1 MIHSPGPEIE
11 RMTPATARE
20 LLYNEIIPIEAV
32 NREYTVLE
40 RVLAKTTDVYE
51 IRECAQKAME
61 DHVIRET
68 VLSNLVTR
76 SDDRV
81 EGLEELSAE
90 DLVAVMVEGRLK
102 RPHSLEDYLSERTYD
117 LAPLPNLYFT
127 RDSAAVVGDAAVIGG
142 MAHEVRKNEAL
153 LAWAALQQL
162 SGRSPLP
169 VVYNGAVDKDSQTRI
184 EGGDILV
191 AGRRVLLVGVSE
203 RTSAR
208 GVDRLV
214 EGIVRRFGPPWEFVI
229 VQLPISRATIHLDMV
244 LTLIDRSAALVY
256 SPLVDGVASCRAVAI
271 SVNHGRHGRVGKRF
285 EEFETVAAALKERV
299 GVDEFVPCGGDLAV
313 TAEREQW
320 LAGTNVFA
328 LAPGQVVAVDCNAAT
343 LEALHTHGF
352 LMLSAAEFL
361 AGPVPE
367 SRCVV
372 TVPGT
377 ELARGGGGVRC
388 MTMPLR
394 RSDI

>member
-1 MIHSPGPEIE
+1 MIHPPGPEIE
-11 RMTPATARE
+11 RMTPASARE

-32 NREYTVLE
+32 NREYKLLVSVLE
-40 RVLAKTTDVYE
+40 KAATVYE
-51 IRECAQKAME
+51 LRDCAQKGI
-61 DHVIRET
+61 DNRQIRET
-68 VLSNLVTR
+68 VVSHLVTR
-76 SDDRV
+76 VDDGV
-81 EGLEELSAE
+81 DAIGELDSQAF
-90 DLVAVMVEGRLK
+90 VAAVVEGRLK
-102 RPHSLEDYLSERTYD
+102 NPRSLEEYLADRTYD
-117 LAPLPNLYFT
+117 IAPLPNLYFT
-127 RDSAAVVGDAAVIGG
+127 RDSAAIVGDGAVIGG

-153 LAWAALQQL
+153 LAWAALSWL
-162 SGRSPLP
+162 TGDKSLL
-169 VVYNGAVDKDSQTRI
+169 VLYNGAVDDDPQARI

-191 AGRRVLLVGVSE
+191 AGPRRLLVGVSE

-214 EGIVRRFGPPWEFVI
+214 DGILRRLGPPWEFLI
-229 VQLPISRATIHLDMV
+229 VQLPLSRATIHLDMI
-244 LTLIDRSAALVY
+244 LTLIDRGAVLVY
-256 SPLVDGVASCRAVAI
+256 SPLVDGSESCRAVAI
-271 SVNHGRHGRVGKRF
+271 TADRGKHGEVKKSFHEYGTVVEALRERF
-285 EEFETVAAALKERV
+285 
-299 GVDEFVPCGGDLAV
+299 GIDEFVPCGGDRPV

-343 LEALHTHGF
+343 LESLANRGF
-352 LMLSAAEFL
+352 SIIPAREFVEGDM
-361 AGPVPE
+361 AE

-394 RSDI
+394 RSPV